1 LQQTPAP
8 IVFFLAHPIC
18 ELQFDDLHQTFLSS
32 ADYSRHTG
40 TGQSH
45 LIPCHTERSEVYPP
59 SAGKPCLRQVNPEEI
74 LREAKNDRCLQLAV
88 NNPEPLFL
96 YCLNAIALI
105 PENFFRW
112 IKFHA
117 IMGNVSGTAKAC
129 ASALV
134 MPSRAKTEKS

>member
-1 LQQTPAP
+1 MW
-8 IVFFLAHPIC
+8 FFPAHPIC
-18 ELQFDDLHQTFLSS
+18 ELQFDDLHQTFSS

-74 LREAKNDRCLQLAV
+74 LREAQNDRCLQLAV

-105 PENFFRW
+105 PENFL
-112 IKFHA
+112 
-117 IMGNVSGTAKAC
+117 
-129 ASALV
+129 ALDKI
-134 MPSRAKTEKS
+134 SCYNG